1 MQKNIRQSMA
11 WLHSWTGL
19 LLGWLLFAIFLMG
32 SMSYYRHEITM
43 WMQPELAQYDVAQET
58 ALKTA
63 YQYLDVHAHDAKS
76 WYIGVASEKSPVNN
90 VYWQKADGGFERK
103 TLNPATG
110 QELQLSATKGGDF
123 FYEFHFQLF
132 GVPYLVGR
140 IIVCIAAFI
149 MLIAL
154 VSGIITHKKIFTDF
168 FTLRTFKSQRSWLDF
183 HNVSSVLALPFFLTI
198 TFTGLAI
205 FFYIYLPW
213 GMQKLYPDDPFQYF
227 KEIRAKATEQTVVS
241 STRQD
246 LPINTLL
253 ATVHKEWGDTTF
265 DSVSAQNPNTTHSQ
279 ITFTQS
285 KDETITQNRPT
296 LTLNAQTGEVI
307 ANTRNDSAIATLS
320 FGVYGLHMATFAQPL
335 LRLAFFFSGI
345 LGCFMIASGLLLWSL
360 KRQLQNKQQHFHFG
374 HYLVDRLNVASFVG
388 LPIAMLSYLFANR
401 LIDVQAST
409 ANYEIISFFTV
420 WLSSFLLALVTPRQL
435 LWKSQ
440 LSVFIFCSISLA
452 CFNLMYLVQHD
463 YVHHISSYWIF
474 LRIDLM
480 LIIFAGL
487 ALFILKNIH
496 PIQTHAH
503 KKLSKKIHS
512 TKNTKNTEV
521 NAS

>member
-1 MQKNIRQSMA
+1 MFLLY
-11 WLHSWTGL
+11 WL
-19 LLGWLLFAIFLMG
+19 
-32 SMSYYRHEITM
+32 YRFSDH
-43 WMQPELAQYDVAQET
+43 
-58 ALKTA
+58 
-63 YQYLDVHAHDAKS
+63 
-76 WYIGVASEKSPVNN
+76 
-90 VYWQKADGGFERK
+90 
-103 TLNPATG
+103 
-110 QELQLSATKGGDF
+110 
-123 FYEFHFQLF
+123 
-132 GVPYLVGR
+132 
-140 IIVCIAAFI
+140 
-149 MLIAL
+149 
-154 VSGIITHKKIFTDF
+154 
-168 FTLRTFKSQRSWLDF
+168 
-183 HNVSSVLALPFFLTI
+183 
-198 TFTGLAI
+198 
-205 FFYIYLPW
+205 YIYRTGHFLLYLPAL

-420 WLSSFLLALVTPRQL
+420 WLSSFCWRLLRQDNY
-435 LWKSQ
+435 
-440 LSVFIFCSISLA
+440 CG
-452 CFNLMYLVQHD
+452 NH
-463 YVHHISSYWIF
+463 
-474 LRIDLM
+474 
-480 LIIFAGL
+480 
-487 ALFILKNIH
+487 N
-496 PIQTHAH
+496 
-503 KKLSKKIHS
+503 
-512 TKNTKNTEV
+512 
-521 NAS
+521 